1 MFDTNK
7 EFEKIAKELVDLH
20 TKKNSNYGN
29 SYSKLYD
36 ELGEIAALVPLHNKL
51 DRLTNLVKG
60 GQNYFESKE
69 DTLRDLA
76 SYAIMMLVEMHRKAN
91 KKREDDM
98 WYKDIDDAM
107 AKKYGVRTEP
117 YKKDDNE
124 KCNDT
129 VTIHLKNNSPL
140 RYSDT
145 PLKCYDNDRG
155 IIPDDDKRNTISIKS
170 EESITDKVFKS
181 IFTNPFTKEKTTD
194 EKQKD

>member
-107 AKKYGVRTEP
+107 TKKYGVRTAP
-117 YKKDDNE
+117 CKKDDN
-124 KCNDT
+124 
-129 VTIHLKNNSPL
+129 
-140 RYSDT
+140 
-145 PLKCYDNDRG
+145 DRN
-155 IIPDDDKRNTISIKS
+155 IISDDDKRNTISIKP
-170 EESITDKVFKS
+170 EDLFTGKVFKG
-181 IFTNPFTKEKTTD
+181 IFTDPFTKEKTTD
-194 EKQKD
+194 EK

>member
-76 SYAIMMLVEMHRKAN
+76 SYAIMMLVEMHRKLN
-91 KKREDDM
+91 EK
-98 WYKDIDDAM
+98 
-107 AKKYGVRTEP
+107 
-117 YKKDDNE
+117 DNE
-124 KCNDT
+124 NCNDT
-129 VTIHLKNNSPL
+129 ATIHLKNNSPL

-145 PLKCYDNDRG
+145 PLKCYDNDRN
-155 IIPDDDKRNTISIKS
+155 IISDDDKRNTISIKP
-170 EESITDKVFKS
+170 EDLFTGKVFES
-181 IFTNPFTKEKTTD
+181 VFTNTFTKEKTTD
-194 EKQKD
+194 EK

>member
-107 AKKYGVRTEP
+107 AKKYGVRTASC
-117 YKKDDNE
+117 KKDDN
-124 KCNDT
+124 NR
-129 VTIHLKNNSPL
+129 N
-140 RYSDT
+140 
-145 PLKCYDNDRG
+145 
-155 IIPDDDKRNTISIKS
+155 IISDDDKRNTISIKP
-170 EESITDKVFKS
+170 EDLFIDKVFES
-181 IFTNPFTKEKTTD
+181 IFINTVTKEKTTD
-194 EKQKD
+194 EK

>member
-1 MFDTNK
+1 MFDINK

-107 AKKYGVRTEP
+107 AKKYGVRTAP
-117 YKKDDNE
+117 CKKDDN
-124 KCNDT
+124 
-129 VTIHLKNNSPL
+129 
-140 RYSDT
+140 
-145 PLKCYDNDRG
+145 DRN
-155 IIPDDDKRNTISIKS
+155 IISDDDKRNTVSIKP
-170 EESITDKVFKS
+170 EDLFTDKVFES
-181 IFTNPFTKEKTTD
+181 IFTNTFTKEKTTD
-194 EKQKD
+194 EK

>member
-69 DTLRDLA
+69 DTLKDLA

-117 YKKDDNE
+117 CKQD
-124 KCNDT
+124 
-129 VTIHLKNNSPL
+129 
-140 RYSDT
+140 
-145 PLKCYDNDRG
+145 DNDRS
-155 IIPDDDKRNTISIKS
+155 IISDGDKRNTISIKP
-170 EESITDKVFKS
+170 EDLFTDKVFES
-181 IFTNPFTKEKTTD
+181 IFTNTFTKEKTTD
-194 EKQKD
+194 EK

>member
-76 SYAIMMLVEMHRKAN
+76 SYAIMMLVEMHRKAGE
-91 KKREDDM
+91 K
-98 WYKDIDDAM
+98 
-107 AKKYGVRTEP
+107 
-117 YKKDDNE
+117 DNE
-124 KCNDT
+124 KYNNT
-129 VTIHLKNNSPL
+129 ATIHLKDNSTL

-145 PLKCYDNDRG
+145 PLKCYDNDRS
-155 IIPDDDKRNTISIKS
+155 IISDDDKRNTISIKP
-170 EESITDKVFKS
+170 EDLFKN

-194 EKQKD
+194 EK

>member
-76 SYAIMMLVEMHRKAN
+76 SYAIMMLVEMHRKADE
-91 KKREDDM
+91 K
-98 WYKDIDDAM
+98 
-107 AKKYGVRTEP
+107 
-117 YKKDDNE
+117 DNE
-124 KCNDT
+124 KCNNT
-129 VTIHLKNNSPL
+129 ATIHLKDNSTL

-145 PLKCYDNDRG
+145 PLKCYDNDRS
-155 IIPDDDKRNTISIKS
+155 IISDDDKRNTISIKP
-170 EESITDKVFKS
+170 EDLFKS
-181 IFTNPFTKEKTTD
+181 IFTNPFTKEKATD
-194 EKQKD
+194 EK

>member
-69 DTLRDLA
+69 DTLKDLA
-76 SYAIMMLVEMHRKAN
+76 SYAIMMLVEMHRKTN

-107 AKKYGVRTEP
+107 AKKYGVRTAQC
-117 YKKDDNE
+117 KKDD
-124 KCNDT
+124 
-129 VTIHLKNNSPL
+129 
-140 RYSDT
+140 SDR
-145 PLKCYDNDRG
+145 N
-155 IIPDDDKRNTISIKS
+155 IISDDDKRNTISIKP
-170 EESITDKVFKS
+170 EGLIADKVFES
-181 IFTNPFTKEKTTD
+181 IFTNPFIKEKTTD
-194 EKQKD
+194 EK

>member
-29 SYSKLYD
+29 SYSKLYE

-69 DTLRDLA
+69 DTLKDLA

-117 YKKDDNE
+117 YKKDDN
-124 KCNDT
+124 
-129 VTIHLKNNSPL
+129 
-140 RYSDT
+140 
-145 PLKCYDNDRG
+145 DRN
-155 IIPDDDKRNTISIKS
+155 IISDDDKRNTISTKP
-170 EESITDKVFKS
+170 EDLFTDKVFES
-181 IFTNPFTKEKTTD
+181 IFTNTFTKEKTTD
-194 EKQKD
+194 EK

>member
-91 KKREDDM
+91 EKREDDI

-117 YKKDDNE
+117 CKKDNE

-129 VTIHLKNNSPL
+129 ATIQLKNNSPL

-170 EESITDKVFKS
+170 EDLFTDKVFKS

>member
-60 GQNYFESKE
+60 DQNYFESKE
-69 DTLRDLA
+69 DTLKDLA
-76 SYAIMMLVEMHRKAN
+76 SYAIMMLVEMHRKIN

-107 AKKYGVRTEP
+107 AKKYGVRTAQC
-117 YKKDDNE
+117 KKDD
-124 KCNDT
+124 
-129 VTIHLKNNSPL
+129 
-140 RYSDT
+140 SDR
-145 PLKCYDNDRG
+145 N
-155 IIPDDDKRNTISIKS
+155 IISDDDKRNTISIKP
-170 EESITDKVFKS
+170 EGLVADKVFEN
-181 IFTNPFTKEKTTD
+181 IFTNPFIKEKTTD
-194 EKQKD
+194 EK

>member
-60 GQNYFESKE
+60 GQKYFESKE
-69 DTLRDLA
+69 DTLKDLA
-76 SYAIMMLVEMHRKAN
+76 SYAIMMLVEMHRKTN
-91 KKREDDM
+91 KKRENDM

-107 AKKYGVRTEP
+107 AKKYGARTAQC
-117 YKKDDNE
+117 KKDD
-124 KCNDT
+124 
-129 VTIHLKNNSPL
+129 
-140 RYSDT
+140 SD
-145 PLKCYDNDRG
+145 RS
-155 IIPDDDKRNTISIKS
+155 IISDDDKRNTISIKP
-170 EESITDKVFKS
+170 EGLIADKVFES

-194 EKQKD
+194 EK

>member
-76 SYAIMMLVEMHRKAN
+76 SYAIMMLVEMYRKAGE
-91 KKREDDM
+91 K
-98 WYKDIDDAM
+98 
-107 AKKYGVRTEP
+107 
-117 YKKDDNE
+117 DNE
-124 KCNDT
+124 KCNNT
-129 VTIHLKNNSPL
+129 ATIHLKDNSTL
-140 RYSDT
+140 RYSGT
-145 PLKCYDNDRG
+145 PLKCYDNNRR
-155 IIPDDDKRNTISIKS
+155 ITPDDDKRNTVSIKP
-170 EESITDKVFKS
+170 EGLFTDKMFES
-181 IFTNPFTKEKTTD
+181 IFTSPFTKEKTTD
-194 EKQKD
+194 EK